1 MSLKA
6 LSMTYTARLVNAQ
19 DSITGGDALLHVGC
33 GDGYFDAFLSTRF
46 KGVVGVDINFLE
58 LQSAARSREGT
69 EISYVLIDG
78 YVLPFRSGVF
88 DGIVAIDVLEHAQ
101 DDEAL
106 LEEMSRVLKP
116 GGRLTLTVPNAHY
129 PPTFDPVNYALT
141 LAGGRHLPFGMWG
154 FGHRRLYEVESLC
167 GLLERAGVAVQR
179 VTRISHHLV
188 GLVENAYLLNLVQP
202 LTKSSA
208 ANRPLG
214 VDAES
219 RGLWR
224 RLSTVEPPAFL
235 KMLRDWLIR
244 VDRALFG
251 RTLSSI
257 NFLVSAEKR

>member
-6 LSMTYTARLVNAQ
+6 LSMTYTGRLVNAQ
-19 DSITGGDALLHVGC
+19 GSIASGDTLLHVGC
-33 GDGYFDAFLSTRF
+33 GDGYLDPFLSTRF
-46 KGVVGVDINFLE
+46 KRVVGVDINFLE
-58 LQSAARSREGT
+58 LQNAAWSRKGT

-78 YVLPFRSGVF
+78 FVLPFASGIF
-88 DGIVAIDVLEHAQ
+88 DEIVSIDVLEHAE

-116 GGRLTLTVPNAHY
+116 GGRLTLTVPNARY
-129 PPTFDPVNYALT
+129 PLTFDPVNYALSH
-141 LAGGRHLPFGMWG
+141 AGGRHLPLGMWG

-167 GLLERAGVAVQR
+167 GLLERAGVSVR
-179 VTRISHHLV
+179 NVTRISHHLV

-214 VDAES
+214 VDAQS

-235 KMLRDWLIR
+235 KALRDWLIHT
-244 VDRALFG
+244 DRALFG
-251 RTLSSI
+251 RSRSSI